1 MRECEWCGKSIVSK
15 NAQARF
21 CSSKHRVYAHRAARV
36 APAFPAEL
44 RERNRWVRWA
54 EVMRKGRL
62 DKVPLQ
68 LNGANASSTDP
79 KTWSS
84 YDDASASTLGAGLGF
99 VLGDGIGCIDLDHCL
114 IDGRATPEARK
125 FLRDYPSHYI
135 EVSPSGDGLHIWGLQ
150 EEQGGRRQSIG
161 GLSVE
166 RYSVG
171 RYITMTGNVYQPGE
185 LLPL

>member
-1 MRECEWCGKSIVSK
+1 MRSCEWCGKSIVSK

-21 CSSKHRVYAHRAARV
+21 CSSKHRVYAHRATRG
-36 APAFPAEL
+36 APTIPALL
-44 RERNRWVRWA
+44 RERNRWVRWD
-54 EVMRKGRL
+54 EIVRKGRL
-62 DKVPLQ
+62 DKMPLQ
-68 LNGANASSTDP
+68 LSGANASSTAP

-84 YDDASASTLGAGLGF
+84 YQDAAASAVGIGLGF
-99 VLGDGIGCIDLDHCL
+99 VLGDGIGCIDLDHCI
-114 IDGRATPEARK
+114 IDGKLTPEAQQ
-125 FLRDYPSHYI
+125 FVRDYPGHYI

-150 EEQGGRRQSIG
+150 KEQGGRRQSIG

-171 RYITMTGNVYQPGE
+171 RYITITGDVYQQGE